1 MRHRRISLALVGRAM
16 QKTVEVTCILAR
28 CAAKKN
34 MLMQYFGS
42 PGELSIQ
49 TMLRNKTRHGLAMNL
64 HEFERTDIEHDQ

>member
-1 MRHRRISLALVGRAM
+1 
-16 QKTVEVTCILAR
+16 
-28 CAAKKN
+28 

>member
-1 MRHRRISLALVGRAM
+1 MHTGTLRS
-16 QKTVEVTCILAR
+16 QK
-28 CAAKKN
+28 KKTKLMN

-64 HEFERTDIEHDQ
+64 HEFERTDIEHHQQ